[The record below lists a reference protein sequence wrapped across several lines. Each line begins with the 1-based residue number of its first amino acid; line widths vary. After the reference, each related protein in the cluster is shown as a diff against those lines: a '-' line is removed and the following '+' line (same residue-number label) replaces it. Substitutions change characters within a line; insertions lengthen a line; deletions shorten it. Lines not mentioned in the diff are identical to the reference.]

1 MLFRNGR
8 SAQVGY
14 GGPSRNRTGV
24 YGFAVRCV
32 TTPPSGLARHI
43 AGVGLLPQKPTQ
55 CNPESSQAQF
65 IRHKQCSFLSYVITG
80 RKALGRSEEHTS
92 EIQSLMRSSYT
103 VFCLEKKT
111 KQNKP
116 Q

>member
-55 CNPESSQAQF
+55 RNPESSQEQI

-80 RKALGRSEEHTS
+80 RKALGSGRSDLRPEEHTS
-92 EIQSLMRSSYT
+92 ELQSLMRTS
-103 VFCLEKKT
+103 
-111 KQNKP
+111 NA
-116 Q
+116 

>member
-32 TTPPSGLARHI
+32 TTPPSGLARPI

-65 IRHKQCSFLSYVITG
+65 IRHKQCS
-80 RKALGRSEEHTS
+80 RSEEHTS
-92 EIQSLMRSSYT
+92 ELQSLMRISYA
-103 VFCLEKKT
+103 VFCWKKH
-111 KQNKP
+111 NNDS
-116 Q
+116 